1 MMEKRRVVITG
12 MGAVSPIG
20 NTVEQ
25 TWKSIQDQ
33 VCGIDTITHF
43 DTTDYK
49 VKLAGEVKELDMEL
63 YFTKRELKFNDRFTQ
78 FARIVAKQAIE
89 DAHLN
94 LENINQD
101 RFGVIIGS
109 GIGGVESIEKAE
121 QSLMNR
127 GPSKVSPYFIPMTLI
142 NLAAGSVA
150 IDLGAKGHV
159 SSVATACAAGTNAI
173 GEAFHKI
180 RDGYEDVMIAGGSEA
195 SITPLAVAGFA
206 SMKALH
212 TGEDKNRA
220 SIPFDKD
227 RSGFVMGE
235 GAAVLV
241 LEDLEHAKK
250 RGAKIYGE
258 VVGYGAT
265 CDAHHITAPLD
276 DGSGG
281 GKAMLAAMR
290 DASLKPKDIDYIN
303 AHGTST
309 PLNDKTETAAVKYAF
324 LESAQNV
331 SISSTKSYTGHL
343 LGASGALESVICI
356 KALQD
361 GYLPATIHYQEKDEE
376 CDLDIIANDAKVKDI
391 HYAMNNS
398 LGFGGHNASLIFK
411 KWEE

>member
-1 MMEKRRVVITG
+1 MKRRVVITG

-20 NTVEQ
+20 NSVEE
-25 TWKSIQDQ
+25 TWNGIMNQ
-33 VCGIDTITHF
+33 VCGIDEITHF

-49 VKLAGEVKELDMEL
+49 VKLAGEVKNLDMEQ

-78 FARIVAKQAIE
+78 FARIVAKQAID
-89 DAHLN
+89 DAKIDLQQ
-94 LENINQD
+94 INRD
-101 RFGVIIGS
+101 HFGVIIGS

-121 QSLMNR
+121 QSLLNR

-159 SSVATACAAGTNAI
+159 SSVVTACAAGTNAI

-195 SITPLAVAGFA
+195 SITPLSVAGFA

-212 TGEDKNRA
+212 IGTDKNRA
-220 SIPFDKD
+220 SIPFDQD

-241 LEDLEHAKK
+241 LEDLEHAMK
-250 RGAKIYGE
+250 RHAKIYGE
-258 VVGYGAT
+258 IVGYGAT

-281 GKAMLAAMR
+281 GKAMQNALL
-290 DASLKPKDIDYIN
+290 DALLKPSDIDYIN

-324 LESAQNV
+324 LDDAYHV
-331 SISSTKSYTGHL
+331 AMSSTKSYTGHL

-356 KALQD
+356 KALEN
-361 GYLPATIHYQEKDEE
+361 GYIPATIHYQNKDEN
-376 CDLDIIANDAKVKDI
+376 CDLDIVANVGRHQDI

-411 KWEE
+411 KWEEE

>member
-1 MMEKRRVVITG
+1 MEKRRVVVTG

-25 TWKSIQDQ
+25 TWQSIVEQ
-33 VCGIDTITHF
+33 VCGIDEITHF
-43 DTTDYK
+43 DTADFK
-49 VKLAGEVKELDMEL
+49 VKLAGEVKDLDTEL
-63 YFTKRELKFNDRFTQ
+63 YFSKRDMKFNDRFTQ
-78 FARIVAKQAIE
+78 FARIVSKQAIE
-89 DAHLN
+89 NAALN
-94 LENINQD
+94 LENEEME
-101 RFGVIIGS
+101 RMGVIIGS

-121 QSLMNR
+121 QSLLNR
-127 GPSKVSPYFIPMTLI
+127 GSSKVSPYFIPMTLV

-159 SSVATACAAGTNAI
+159 SSIVTACAAGTNAI

-195 SITPLAVAGFA
+195 SITPLALAGFQA
-206 SMKALH
+206 MKALH
-212 TGEDKNRA
+212 TGVDKNRA
-220 SIPFDKD
+220 SIPFDKE

-241 LEDLEHAKK
+241 LEDLQHALN
-250 RGAKIYGE
+250 RGATILAE

-265 CDAHHITAPLD
+265 CDAHHITAPLS

-281 GKAMLAAMR
+281 GKAMKKALN
-290 DASLKPKDIDYIN
+290 DAGIQASDIDYIN

-324 LESAQNV
+324 GDVAKDV
-331 SISSTKSYTGHL
+331 CMSSTKSYTGHL

-356 KALQD
+356 KALQN
-361 GYLPATIHYQEKDEE
+361 GYMPATIHYQNEDED
-376 CDLDIIANDAKVKDI
+376 CDLEIIANCPKIKDI

-411 KWEE
+411 KWED